1 MSSHH
6 QTGCARLVERQAS
19 LWPTINLMRR
29 MPCRATSLRRCAAGR
44 STLRALRLPFA
55 TLLLPGSPFGALGL
69 AFTALLL
76 TLPLSVGAIAALR
89 QLNSLARRLRGGGGN
104 GGQDRR
110 SDQQPSEHLFH
121 YAILQF
127 RSRALEK
134 ASRDDESLVTGGKM
148 IGG

>member
-1 MSSHH
+1 LGL
-6 QTGCARLVERQAS
+6 TLS
-19 LWPTINLMRR
+19 L
-29 MPCRATSLRRCAAGR
+29 GR
-44 STLRALRLPFA
+44 TVVDAWTVDPIFSALLLLDGTLRALRLPFA

-110 SDQQPSEHLFH
+110 SDQQPSKHLFH
-121 YAILQF
+121 LAILQLM
-127 RSRALEK
+127 SR
-134 ASRDDESLVTGGKM
+134 
-148 IGG
+148 

>member
-1 MSSHH
+1 MI
-6 QTGCARLVERQAS
+6 RLSELKLPLTALPV
-19 LWPTINLMRR
+19 I
-29 MPCRATSLRRCAAGR
+29 
-44 STLRALRLPFA
+44 ALRDADAPA
-55 TLLLPGSPFGALGL
+55 ETDADRAPAPH
-69 AFTALLL
+69 
-76 TLPLSVGAIAALR
+76 PIAALR

-104 GGQDRR
+104 GGPDRR